1 MDGRAKSLMDRKVV
15 GVSGYL
21 SICLCVCLFIC
32 LSVYLSMYL
41 FFLSIYFTV
50 CLSAY
55 LSIYLSLSLYYWYIH
70 TYIHIYLFACVNSYA
85 YMCMW
90 AFTYIYLH
98 VYRSIDRKIGA
109 AQIRQILW
117 QPTHFCQNPR
127 DGMRLFVDLRIL
139 CVYIYICMYAMYFA
153 TIAIIIFI
161 LLLVHNITTIC
172 FVINWNNVHMI
183 PILYLGI
190 ESV

>member
-21 SICLCVCLFIC
+21 SICLCVCLSIC

-41 FFLSIYFTV
+41 FFYLFILLSV
-50 CLSAY
+50 CLPIY
-55 LSIYLSLSLYYWYIH
+55 LSIYLSLSLLLIHTYIH

-139 CVYIYICMYAMYFA
+139 CVYIYIYTYVCMPC
-153 TIAIIIFI
+153 ILQ
-161 LLLVHNITTIC
+161 LLLLSFLFCYSCIILPL
-172 FVINWNNVHMI
+172 FV
-183 PILYLGI
+183 L
-190 ESV
+190 

>member
-21 SICLCVCLFIC
+21 SICLFVCLSIC
-32 LSVYLSMYL
+32 LSIHVSI
-41 FFLSIYFTV
+41 FLSIYFTV
-50 CLSAY
+50 CLSVY
-55 LSIYLSLSLYYWYIH
+55 LSIYLSLSLLLIH

-139 CVYIYICMYAMYFA
+139 CVYIYTYVCMPC
-153 TIAIIIFI
+153 ILQ
-161 LLLVHNITTIC
+161 LLLLSFLFCYSCIILPL
-172 FVINWNNVHMI
+172 FV
-183 PILYLGI
+183 L
-190 ESV
+190 